1 MIMAIETK
9 PNLRL
14 VKCRETAKL
23 SQGEVA
29 STIGV
34 DQTAISKYERG
45 IFFPKADKMIKLARL
60 YNVPVEWLF
69 FSND

>member
-1 MIMAIETK
+1 MIMAIDTK

-14 VKCRETAKL
+14 VKCRETAKM

-29 STIGV
+29 LTIGV

-45 IFFPKADKMIKLARL
+45 LFFPKADKMMKLARL

-69 FSND
+69 FGSD